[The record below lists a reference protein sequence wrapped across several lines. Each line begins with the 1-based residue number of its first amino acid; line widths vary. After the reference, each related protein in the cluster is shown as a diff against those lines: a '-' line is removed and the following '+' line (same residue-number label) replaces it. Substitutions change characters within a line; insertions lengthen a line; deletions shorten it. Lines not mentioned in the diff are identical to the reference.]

1 MNSPGVPLPE
11 DSSFADAD
19 TEGRL
24 KPSPLQLHHMATV
37 SVPLHLDCQIF
48 HPRYAKVKFYAF
60 LLYLKINTC
69 ILETA
74 RRL

>member
-24 KPSPLQLHHMATV
+24 KASPSTPPHGDC

-60 LLYLKINTC
+60 LYT
-69 ILETA
+69 
-74 RRL
+74 